1 MSEDLDLSWLQEHK
15 KMVEMDKNYCREP
28 MESVAC
34 YFFYINANSYIDK
47 IVRETVDLS
56 CDDGN
61 IRTIFS
67 DVVLGLIQSKKRI
80 GPVKYRLL
88 DILVHNVDLLPEH
101 IQEYVGNG
109 NNRGHDNNHGHGNN
123 NSSQGFLKVL
133 PIVGEVSFDPS
144 IFIFHG
150 INAVYFMFQEIDTS
164 DMVDHGVVVAPPV
177 SILKT
182 AKNRPTNN
190 RPTNNHD
197 GSDRGSTKKVR
208 ISTGAVV
215 DADRRDKRL
224 KRRRFTRRH
233 VVVAAKP

>member
-56 CDDGN
+56 SDDGN
-61 IRTIFS
+61 LRTIIS
-67 DVVLGLIQSKKRI
+67 DVVLGMIQSKKRI

-88 DILVHNVDLLPEH
+88 DVLVHNVDLLPEH

-109 NNRGHDNNHGHGNN
+109 LGQGSGPSLDQGLG
-123 NSSQGFLKVL
+123 QGFLKVL

-150 INAVYFMFQEIDTS
+150 VNAVYFMFQEIDTS
-164 DMVDHGVVVAPPV
+164 DSVDPAVVAPPV

-182 AKNRPTNN
+182 AKNRPA
-190 RPTNNHD
+190 NNHPAVM
-197 GSDRGSTKKVR
+197 GSDHGSTKKVR
-208 ISTGAVV
+208 ISTSAVV
-215 DADRRDKRL
+215 ESASRGKRS
-224 KRRRFTRRH
+224 KRRRFTRRL

>member
-15 KMVEMDKNYCREP
+15 KLVEMDKNYCREP
-28 MESVAC
+28 MDSIAC

-56 CDDGN
+56 SDDGN
-61 IRTIFS
+61 LRTIFS
-67 DVVLGLIQSKKRI
+67 DVLLGMIQSKKRI

-109 NNRGHDNNHGHGNN
+109 NDRT
-123 NSSQGFLKVL
+123 SSQDFLKVL

-150 INAVYFMFQEIDTS
+150 LNAVYFMFQEIDTS
-164 DMVDHGVVVAPPV
+164 DSVDPGVVAPPV

-190 RPTNNHD
+190 HPVVMGSNH
-197 GSDRGSTKKVR
+197 GSTKKVR

-215 DADRRDKRL
+215 DADRRSKRS
-224 KRRRFTRRH
+224 KRRRFTRRL

>member
-1 MSEDLDLSWLQEHK
+1 
-15 KMVEMDKNYCREP
+15 MDKNYCREP
-28 MESVAC
+28 MDSVAC

-56 CDDGN
+56 SDDGN

-88 DILVHNVDLLPEH
+88 DILIHNVDLLPEH
-101 IQEYVGNG
+101 IQEYVGNC
-109 NNRGHDNNHGHGNN
+109 HGNDRT
-123 NSSQGFLKVL
+123 SSQGFLKVL

-150 INAVYFMFQEIDTS
+150 LNAVYFMFQEIDTS
-164 DMVDHGVVVAPPV
+164 DSVDPVMVAPPV

-182 AKNRPTNN
+182 AKNRPSND
-190 RPTNNHD
+190 HQ
-197 GSDRGSTKKVR
+197 GSDHGSTKKVR

-215 DADRRDKRL
+215 ESASRGNRS
-224 KRRRFTRRH
+224 KRRRFTRRL

>member
-1 MSEDLDLSWLQEHK
+1 
-15 KMVEMDKNYCREP
+15 

-56 CDDGN
+56 SDDGN
-61 IRTIFS
+61 LRTIIS
-67 DVVLGLIQSKKRI
+67 DVVLGMIQSKKRI
-80 GPVKYRLL
+80 GSVKYRLL

-109 NNRGHDNNHGHGNN
+109 LDQGSI
-123 NSSQGFLKVL
+123 SSLDQGFLKVL

-150 INAVYFMFQEIDTS
+150 VNAVYFMFQEIDLS
-164 DMVDHGVVVAPPV
+164 DSVDPVMISPPV

-182 AKNRPTNN
+182 AKNRPANN
-190 RPTNNHD
+190 D
-197 GSDRGSTKKVR
+197 LGSDHGSTKKVR
-208 ISTGAVV
+208 ISTGVV
-215 DADRRDKRL
+215 VESASRGKL
-224 KRRRFTRRH
+224 SKRRRFTRRL

>member
-34 YFFYINANSYIDK
+34 YFFYINVNSYIDK

-56 CDDGN
+56 SDDGN
-61 IRTIFS
+61 LRTIIS
-67 DVVLGLIQSKKRI
+67 DMVLGMIQSKKRI

-109 NNRGHDNNHGHGNN
+109 
-123 NSSQGFLKVL
+123 QGEDPSTGAGFSFLKVL
-133 PIVGEVSFDPS
+133 PIVDEVSFNPS

-150 INAVYFMFQEIDTS
+150 VNAVYFMFQEIDLS
-164 DMVDHGVVVAPPV
+164 DSTEEVITAPV

-182 AKNRPTNN
+182 AKNRSAIEGS
-190 RPTNNHD
+190 NH
-197 GSDRGSTKKVR
+197 GSTKKVR
-208 ISTGAVV
+208 ISTDAVMESGP
-215 DADRRDKRL
+215 RKLR
-224 KRRRFTRRH
+224 RRRFTKRL